1 MREDPLELVKQ
12 MEKEGLQLKTSGRFL
27 DITDVN
33 QVRHWTILYHFLT
46 VLQLLVGS
54 DDEAEAPASGEPD
67 DVKWL
72 DTLSTKEKKRLFK
85 QLRKAEK
92 EKNGSSKRKEK
103 KERRSKS
110 RKDSSS
116 GSDSDSDDGR
126 SHKKKKRKHRGD
138 S

>member
-33 QVRHWTILYHFLT
+33 QVRDWTTMHHFLT

-54 DDEAEAPASGEPD
+54 DDEAEAPGSGEPD

-92 EKNGSSKRKEK
+92 EKSGSSKRKEK